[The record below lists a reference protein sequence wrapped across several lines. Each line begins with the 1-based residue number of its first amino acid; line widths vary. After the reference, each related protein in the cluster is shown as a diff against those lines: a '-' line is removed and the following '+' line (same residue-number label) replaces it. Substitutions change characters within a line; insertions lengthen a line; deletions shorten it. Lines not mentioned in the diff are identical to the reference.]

1 MKLTRRDFVKLCGA
15 STAAL
20 GLSGSLGGQVLAAP
34 SEAPARPG
42 GREIL
47 PIPDI
52 PQPYPSALYGKDVE
66 PQPAPSLRPPEG
78 APNVVIILIDDM
90 GFGATSA
97 FGGPI
102 HMPTLERVAA
112 EGLTYNRFHT
122 TALCSPTRQALLTGR
137 NHHSVGMGSI
147 TETATTAP
155 GYNSIRPN
163 TAATIAETLR
173 LNGYN
178 TSAYGKMHQ
187 TPVWEVS
194 TSGPFDRWPT
204 GEGFEEFYGFVGAET
219 NQWAP
224 TLYSGTKP
232 VEPPADPEY
241 HLTPDLVKHA
251 IAWVQ
256 AQQTLTPDKPFFVY
270 LSFGATHAPHHVP
283 TDWSDKYKG
292 AFDQG
297 WDKVRET
304 TLANQKKLGVVPQ
317 DCQLTARSEGIPAW
331 TDLTD
336 DERKVA
342 TRLMEIYAGFA
353 EHTDYHAGLF
363 LDALEGMDV
372 LDNTLVFYIAG
383 DNGASAEGRV
393 TGTYNEMLT
402 INYVKDTVE
411 NILAHYDDLG
421 TVAAY
426 NHYPVGW
433 AHAMDCPYQ
442 WTKQVAS
449 HWGGTRTGMAVRWPK
464 GIKAK
469 GQVRSQFHHVIDV
482 APTILEAAG
491 LPEPVQVHGV
501 TQKPIEGVSMAYT
514 FDDAKAADRHVT
526 QYFEMFGNRGIY
538 HEGWSAITIHSNP
551 FMGAPHAWEDDIWEL
566 YDGST
571 DWSQAVNVADKYPDK
586 LAELKDLFMVEAAQ
600 YNVFPLDDRRTEL
613 TNPEIAGRPDLLAG
627 RTSMTFYT
635 GMGQLM
641 ENTVPNVKN
650 KSHTVTADIE
660 VPAKANGVIVAQGG
674 RFGGWTLYMKD
685 GVLKYCHNYVGIT
698 EYPVVATEPL
708 PAGRVTVQYKFTYEG
723 GAETGKGGTGA
734 LYVGNKKVGEA
745 HIDATVPFTFSF
757 DETLDIG
764 RDPATPVSKDYAMG
778 DNDFSGKIHSVKVEV
793 AKDAVAYYEPS
804 ENITNRLMA
813 NQ

>member
-1 MKLTRRDFVKLCGA
+1 MKLSRRDFFKLAGA
-15 STAAL
+15 TTAVAGL
-20 GLSGSLGGQVLAAP
+20 GANLTGQALAAP
-34 SEAPARPG
+34 PKPG
-42 GREIL
+42 GRQIL
-47 PIPDI
+47 PLPDI
-52 PQPYPSALYGKDVE
+52 PEPAPVALYGEDVTYV
-66 PQPAPSLRPPEG
+66 PAKPLRPPEG

-90 GFGATSA
+90 GFGASSA

-102 HMPTLERVAA
+102 NMPTLERVGND
-112 EGLTYNRFHT
+112 GLKYTRFHT

-163 TAATIAETLR
+163 SAATIAETLR

-194 TSGPFDRWPT
+194 TSGPFDHWPT
-204 GEGFEEFYGFVGAET
+204 GDGFEYFYGFVGAEA

-224 TLYSGTKP
+224 TLYEGTKP
-232 VEPPADPEY
+232 VEPSTDPDY

-251 IAWVQ
+251 IEWVQ
-256 AQQTLTPDKPFFVY
+256 AQHALTPDKPFFIY

-283 TDWSDKYKG
+283 TEYSDKYKG
-292 AFDQG
+292 KFDMG
-297 WDKVRET
+297 WDALRET

-317 DCQLTARSEGIPAW
+317 DCQLTARSKGIPAW
-331 TDLTD
+331 ADLTD
-336 DERKVA
+336 DAKKVA

-353 EHTDYHAGLF
+353 EHTDHYAGVF
-363 LDALEGMDV
+363 LDALEEMGM
-372 LDNTLVFYIAG
+372 LDNTLLFYIAG
-383 DNGASAEGRV
+383 DNGASAEGTV
-393 TGTYNEMLT
+393 TGVYNEVLT
-402 INYVKDTVE
+402 LNYIQDSVE
-411 NILAHYDDLG
+411 NVLAHYDDLG

-426 NHYPVGW
+426 NHYPIGW

-449 HWGGTRTGMAVRWPK
+449 HWGGTRNGMAVRWPK
-464 GIKAK
+464 GFKSK
-469 GQVRSQFHHVIDV
+469 GEVRNQWHHVIDV

-501 TQKPIEGVSMAYT
+501 TQKPIEGVSMKYT
-514 FDDAKAADRHVT
+514 LDDAKALDRHVT

-538 HEGWSAITIHSNP
+538 HQGWSAVTQHMSPI
-551 FMGAPHAWEDDIWEL
+551 AKPHDWEDDVWEL

-571 DWSQAVNVADKYPDK
+571 DWSQAVNVADKYPET
-586 LAELKDLFMVEAAQ
+586 LAELKELFLIEAGK

-613 TNPEIAGRPDLLAG
+613 TNPEIAGRPDLLGG
-627 RTSMTFYT
+627 RTAMTFHP
-635 GMGQLM
+635 GMIQLM

-660 VPAKANGVIVAQGG
+660 VPAMANGVIVAQGG
-674 RFGGWTLYMKD
+674 RFGGWSLYVKN
-685 GVLKYCHNYVGIT
+685 GVLNYVHNYLGIK

-708 PAGRVTVQYKFTYEG
+708 PAGRVTVEYKFTYEG
-723 GAETGKGGTGA
+723 AADETGKGGTGE
-734 LYVGNKKVGEA
+734 LYVGKKKVGEA
-745 HIDATVPFTFSF
+745 HIDKTVPFMFSF

-764 RDPATPVSKDYAMG
+764 CDLATAVTEGYAMG
-778 DNDFSGKIHSVKVEV
+778 DNKFSGTIYSVTVDIGPKPT
-793 AKDAVAYYEPS
+793 AYYEPE
-804 ENITNRLMA
+804 ENIENRLMFF
-813 NQ
+813 Q

>member
-1 MKLTRRDFVKLCGA
+1 MKIKRRDFIKGCA
-15 STAAL
+15 AAAAAL
-20 GLSGSLGGQVLAAP
+20 GASAGAERQALA
-34 SEAPARPG
+34 APARPG

-52 PQPYPSALYGKDVE
+52 PQPYPSALYGKDVQ
-66 PQPAPSLRPPEG
+66 PQPASPLRPPDG

-90 GFGATSA
+90 GFGATSV

-102 HMPTLERVAA
+102 NMPTLERVAA
-112 EGLTYNRFHT
+112 EGLAYNRFHT

-163 TAATIAETLR
+163 SAATIAETLR

-178 TSAYGKMHQ
+178 TAAFGKMHQ

-204 GEGFEEFYGFVGAET
+204 GDGFEKFYGFVGAET

-224 TLYSGTKP
+224 TLFDGTTP
-232 VEPPADPEY
+232 VEPPDDPDY
-241 HLTPDLVKHA
+241 HLTPDLVNHA

-283 TDWSDKYKG
+283 AEYSDRYAGK
-292 AFDQG
+292 FEQG
-297 WDKVRET
+297 WDAVREE
-304 TLANQKKLGVVPQ
+304 TLARQKKLGVVPQ
-317 DCQLTARSEGIPAW
+317 DAQLTARSQGIPAW
-331 TDLTD
+331 TELTA

-342 TRLMEIYAGFA
+342 TRLMEVYAGFA
-353 EHTDYHAGLF
+353 EHTDEYAGRF
-363 LDALEGMDV
+363 LDALQGMNV
-372 LDNTLVFYIAG
+372 LDNTLVFYMAG
-383 DNGASAEGRV
+383 DNGASAEGTR
-393 TGTYNEMLT
+393 TGTYNEMIT
-402 INYVKDTVE
+402 INYAKDAAE
-411 NILAHYDDLG
+411 NPLSHYDDFG
-421 TVAAY
+421 TVKAY

-433 AHAMDCPYQ
+433 AHAMNAPYQ
-442 WTKQVAS
+442 WTKQIAS
-449 HWGGTRTGMAVRWPK
+449 HWGGTRNGMAIRWPK

-469 GQVRSQFHHVIDV
+469 GQIRSQFHHVIDV
-482 APTILEAAG
+482 APTILDVAG

-514 FDDAKAADRHVT
+514 FEDAKAPDRRVT

-538 HEGWSAITIHSNP
+538 HQGWSAVVQHHSSFQADP
-551 FMGAPHAWEDDIWEL
+551 RTWEDDVWEL

-571 DWSQAVNVADKYPDK
+571 DWTQAVNVAAKYPDK
-586 LAELKDLFMVEAAQ
+586 LAELKDLFMVEAAK

-613 TNPEIAGRPDLLAG
+613 TNPEIVGRPDLLNG
-627 RTSMTFYT
+627 RTSMTFYE

-650 KSHTVTADIE
+650 KSHTITADID
-660 VPAKANGVIVAQGG
+660 VPAEANGVIVAQGG
-674 RFGGWTLYMKD
+674 RFGGWSLYVKD
-685 GVLKYCHNYVGIT
+685 GILKYCHNYVGYKT
-698 EYPVVATEPL
+698 YPVAATQAL
-708 PAGRVTVQYKFTYEG
+708 PAGKVTVQYKFTYD
-723 GAETGKGGTGA
+723 GGTEPGAGGMGA

-745 HIDATVPFTFSF
+745 RIDKTVPFTFSF

-764 RDPATPVSKDYAMG
+764 RDPATPVTDDYPMR
-778 DNDFSGKIHSVKVEV
+778 DNAFNGKIYSVKIDVD
-793 AKDAVAYYEPS
+793 KSAVAYQEDPEHLYE
-804 ENITNRLMA
+804 RLMA